1 LRLAPGRHW
10 TRSLRF
16 RLLVATLTAL
26 AVALVLAGLLLSSLF
41 RDHVVRQFSQ
51 TLTAQLDQV
60 TARLEFDAAGQPQ
73 IDPQTLSDPRWSRP
87 YSGLYWQVD
96 GADQAQQRGVL
107 RSRSLWDA
115 TLSVPPDVLADGVVH
130 VHEVTGPD
138 GAALLLVERTVK
150 WDRVGD
156 RVGDFGGAG
165 GGNDG
170 SAGGAH
176 IGADGAVGT
185 PWRLIVAADLSETVA
200 AALRFNGV
208 LAASLV
214 TLFVLLCAAALAQ
227 VAIGLA
233 PLRELQRTLAG
244 VHAGTSPRLDGRF
257 PSEVQP
263 LVDDFNA
270 VLDRNAEVVAR
281 ARTQAGNLAHAIKTP
296 LAAMSQAAAVA
307 QQRPETGADLAVL
320 VEEQVGV
327 ARRHVDWHLARA
339 RAAAAQGV
347 PGARVPVQPVIH
359 GLVRVLERVH
369 AQRGIALRCMPMAP
383 DVAFAGEVQ
392 DLQEVLGNLLDNACK
407 WARRD
412 VQVSASA
419 LGSGPGSRLQVVID
433 DDGPG
438 IASDRRA
445 SVMDRGA
452 RLDESVPGSGLGLAI
467 VNELVGL
474 YGGSVRLQSAP
485 TGGLRVEVE
494 LPGA

>member
-1 LRLAPGRHW
+1 LRHGSGRHW

-16 RLLVATLTAL
+16 RLLAATLAAL

-41 RDHVVRQFSQ
+41 RDHVMRQFGHA
-51 TLTAQLDQV
+51 LTAQLDQI

-73 IDPQTLSDPRWSRP
+73 IDPQTLSDPRWLRP

-96 GADQAQQRGVL
+96 GAGQAQHRAAL

-115 TLSVPPDVLADGVVH
+115 ALSLPNDVLADGVVH
-130 VHEVTGPD
+130 VHEGTGPD

-150 WDRVGD
+150 RD
-156 RVGDFGGAG
+156 G
-165 GGNDG
+165 GGD
-170 SAGGAH
+170 
-176 IGADGAVGT
+176 DAVGA
-185 PWRLIVAADLSETVA
+185 PWRLTVAADLRETVA
-200 AALRFNGV
+200 AVERFNGV
-208 LAASLV
+208 LAASLA

-227 VAIGLA
+227 IAIGLA
-233 PLRELQRTLAG
+233 PLRALQRTLAG
-244 VHAGTSPRLDGRF
+244 VRAGTSPKLDGRF

-307 QQRPETGADLAVL
+307 LQRPETGTELAAL

-347 PGARVPVQPVIH
+347 PGARVPLQPVIH
-359 GLVRVLERVH
+359 GLLRVLERVH
-369 AQRGIALRCMPMAP
+369 AERGIAFQCLPMAP
-383 DVAFAGEVQ
+383 DLAFAGEVQ

-407 WARRD
+407 WARHEIH
-412 VQVSASA
+412 VSAAPIESA
-419 LGSGPGSRLQVVID
+419 GGARLRIVID

-438 IASDRRA
+438 IEPDRRDT
-445 SVMDRGA
+445 VMARGA

-474 YGGSVRLQSAP
+474 YGGSVRLHIAP
-485 TGGLRVEVE
+485 MGGLRVEIE
-494 LPGA
+494 LPRG